1 MLGNQSSGGN
11 KPVFRNARLFPHQGN
26 NNCNNLKSEHHHS
39 DFIDEDFSNDI
50 PEMKILPMD
59 YVAKAKSKPKCPP
72 PPPPK
77 NFQSKSKFQPS
88 ATAPKNQPSKP
99 PQKVTINAPEKPEK
113 GVKSKQHSDK
123 YLVYKR
129 KHSIF
134 GTSKDSAGEKLKYV
148 SDNDKKSSLDAAV
161 MQAKEKKKY
170 LIFDSKRSSSKLDS
184 IQYYFDN
191 KSYEKHVDNKLYENK
206 LSQQQQQKQN
216 KEMADEEDS
225 DCDTSKDF
233 EKVSRSWEYRDN
245 AKTESK
251 LKLFESR
258 HDAQKSKHTNSL
270 TSSKSEDSGA
280 SSSSEVSLKRQNCR
294 LKPLQ
299 KFTTSKSIGDLTSS
313 KTSHDVKRINQIFE
327 NAKQH
332 QAAVIAN
339 AIAQKSNNFERDK
352 YKIHKKVKDAEH
364 GKKYHRSS
372 TDLNIKSTALSL
384 CSSST
389 STSSSSS
396 STASCGFKNCKLSNC
411 PISHTSP
418 ESSSSNSSR
427 PPSSNNNNSI
437 SNMLS
442 MNERRSKFDEN
453 FIRKFEGMRKNS
465 PNVILKNNEITVN
478 NKTNISVNGKSN
490 IIVNDMKSNNF
501 TPSSDV
507 FIVNEKESKSMN
519 NSCGG
524 NNENNKTTIKI
535 NESCFVVN
543 HSGTNNDMKIN
554 NNERNKNIIELN
566 SERAISNWDKNIR
579 VKNNPQPKFNNKI
592 DVNNKIKNEE
602 NSVKIYVI
610 GSDTAASSPTPS
622 ATLSSLTSSSHESS
636 DSDKDDGY
644 YDASSQGRSSS
655 PEFSE
660 MFKKLRDLCSMKAKS
675 SSQIGCDSTLFW
687 NNSFFDED
695 ESDLMLT
702 ALNRKT
708 NKTAKSSSST
718 YACTKC
724 HTTTEDLK
732 SNYICICRNKVKI
745 NFS

>member
-1 MLGNQSSGGN
+1 MLGNQSSN
-11 KPVFRNARLFPHQGN
+11 KPMFRNARLFPHQGN
-26 NNCNNLKSEHHHS
+26 NCNNFKNEHHHS

-59 YVAKAKSKPKCPP
+59 YVAKTKSKPKCPP

-77 NFQSKSKFQPS
+77 NFQSKCKFSPS
-88 ATAPKNQPSKP
+88 VAAPTNQPPKP
-99 PQKVTINAPEKPEK
+99 PLKVTINAPEKV
-113 GVKSKQHSDK
+113 VKSKQQSDK

-134 GTSKDSAGEKLKYV
+134 GTSKDSTGEKLKYV
-148 SDNDKKSSLDAAV
+148 SDNDKKSSLEAAV
-161 MQAKEKKKY
+161 LQAKEKKKY
-170 LIFDSKRSSSKLDS
+170 LIFDSKKSSSKLDS

-206 LSQQQQQKQN
+206 LSQQQQKQN
-216 KEMADEEDS
+216 KEIADEEDS

-251 LKLFESR
+251 LKLFESK

-270 TSSKSEDSGA
+270 SSSKSEDSGA
-280 SSSSEVSLKRQNCR
+280 SSCSEVSLKRQNCR
-294 LKPLQ
+294 LKPHQ
-299 KFTTSKSIGDLTSS
+299 KFTTSKSIGDLTSSSSSS

-332 QAAVIAN
+332 QAAVIAL
-339 AIAQKSNNFERDK
+339 KSNNFERDK
-352 YKIHKKVKDAEH
+352 YKIHKKVKDAEI
-364 GKKYHRSS
+364 GKQKYHRSS
-372 TDLNIKSTALSL
+372 TDLNIKATALSS
-384 CSSST
+384 CSS

-396 STASCGFKNCKLSNC
+396 SAASCGFKNCKLSNC

-418 ESSSSNSSR
+418 PSALSSSNSSLT
-427 PPSSNNNNSI
+427 PSSNS
-437 SNMLS
+437 SNVLS

-507 FIVNEKESKSMN
+507 FFVNEKESKSRN
-519 NSCGG
+519 NGCGG
-524 NNENNKTTIKI
+524 NNDNNKTTIKI

-543 HSGTNNDMKIN
+543 HSSGTNNDMKIN

-622 ATLSSLTSSSHESS
+622 AALSSLTSSSHESS

-708 NKTAKSSSST
+708 NKSAKSSSSS

-724 HTTTEDLK
+724 HTTTEDLM
-732 SNYICICRNKVKI
+732 SNYICICRNKVK
-745 NFS
+745 N